1 MTLGD
6 QFLFFVLVGLAA
18 QLIDGALGMAFGL
31 VSSSVLLS
39 MGVPP
44 AAVSASVHTA
54 EVFTTGASGVSH
66 LAMRNVDRRLF
77 FRLAIPGM
85 VGGVLGAYVLTRLPG
100 DVVRPFIYAYLLVLS
115 VLILLRAAGRM
126 LPRRE
131 VQRVPLLGFVA
142 GLLDASGGGGWG
154 PVATSTLLARGGAA
168 RTTIGTVNAAEF
180 LVTLSI
186 SVTFFLTIGLQHLDV
201 VLGLLVGG
209 MIAAPLAALFVRHVR
224 ERWVLLAVGVLVMAI
239 SLYQI
244 GRSLLPG

>member
-1 MTLGD
+1 MELGD

-31 VSSSVLLS
+31 VSSSVLLG

-66 LAMRNVDRRLF
+66 LAMGNVDKRLF
-77 FRLAIPGM
+77 LRLALPGM
-85 VGGVLGAYVLTRLPG
+85 AGGVIGAYVLTQLPG
-100 DVVRPFIYAYLLVLS
+100 DAIRPVIYAYLLALS
-115 VLILLRAAGRM
+115 VLILLRASGRL

-131 VQRVPLLGFVA
+131 VRRVPVLGFFA

-154 PVATSTLLARGGAA
+154 PVATSTLLARGGVA

-180 LVTLSI
+180 LVTVSI
-186 SVTFFLTIGLQHLDV
+186 SVTFFLTMGLQHLNV
-201 VLGLLVGG
+201 ILGLLVGG
-209 MIAAPLAALFVRHVR
+209 MLAAPLAALVVKRVR

-244 GRSLLPG
+244 GRTLLG

>member
-6 QFLFFVLVGLAA
+6 QFLLFVLVGLAA

-115 VLILLRAAGRM
+115 VLILLRAVGRM

-142 GLLDASGGGGWG
+142 GLLDATGGGGWG
-154 PVATSTLLARGGAA
+154 PVATSTLLARGGTA

-209 MIAAPLAALFVRHVR
+209 MVAAPLAALFVRHVR